1 MLAGAVVLSWPGE
14 IRFAGAWPALAVL
27 GACFCWGIANN
38 LTRKVSLSDAGWIA
52 CVKGLVAGCANLAL
66 AAGVGFD
73 WPAVGQI
80 GAAMLLGFLAY
91 GGSLALFVL
100 GLRHL
105 GTART
110 GAYFSVAPFIGAML
124 ALAMG
129 EPLTLRLAMAAL
141 LMAIGIAL
149 HLSEQHAHPHM
160 HEVQEHEHE
169 HAHDEHHQH
178 EHAEPVV
185 PGTRHRHW
193 HRHEALSHSHAHF
206 PDMHHQHE
214 H

>member
-38 LTRKVSLSDAGWIA
+38 LTRKVSLSAAGWIA
-52 CVKGLVAGCANLAL
+52 CVKGLVADCVNLAL

-91 GGSLALFVL
+91 GVSLALFVL

-169 HAHDEHHQH
+169 HTHDEHHQH
-178 EHAEPVV
+178 EHRSRPA
-185 PGTRHRHW
+185 PGIAIGTGMKH
-193 HRHEALSHSHAHF
+193 
-206 PDMHHQHE
+206 
-214 H
+214 